1 MKRDGDIASS
11 FLQESAIKWDYRE
24 VHTPS
29 KNLMES

>member
-1 MKRDGDIASS
+1 MKRDGDIPSS
-11 FLQESAIKWDYRE
+11 FLQESAIKRDYRE